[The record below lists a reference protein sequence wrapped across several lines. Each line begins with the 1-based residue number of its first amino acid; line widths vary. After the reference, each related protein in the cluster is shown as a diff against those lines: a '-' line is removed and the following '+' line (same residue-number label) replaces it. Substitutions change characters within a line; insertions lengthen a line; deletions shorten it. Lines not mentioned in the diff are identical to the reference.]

1 MNSKISKL
9 LLLIL
14 AIIFIKIS
22 VYGQVI
28 NPFEIKRK
36 NDTFNISKY
45 SPEYRIDPNGISDK
59 TEITRVANPFEVS
72 HIPIRR
78 VFSKASSTNDKIK
91 TETDLFDK
99 IRFFYLLTTWI
110 LLLIVIMLKK
120 STLTRI
126 FRSLSNQNFLKL
138 TMRED
143 NNGMQANYYLL
154 YLIFLINFS
163 LFLYYSNNY
172 FWNYTFFDSY
182 LNCLLT
188 TLILLAL
195 KHFVIYIFSIL
206 FGPKREMLMY
216 NFLIYLFCII
226 IGFFLLPV
234 LPVYL
239 YADAP
244 FPQLIY
250 YLVGGL
256 LAVIVVYL
264 YLKVFLTTINT
275 ITNSIFLFFIYLCA
289 LEILPI
295 MLLIKFWYNILGR

>member
-1 MNSKISKL
+1 MRSKISKL
-9 LLLIL
+9 LIL
-14 AIIFIKIS
+14 TLTIILIKIS
-22 VYGQVI
+22 IYGQVI
-28 NPFEIKRK
+28 NPFQIKRK
-36 NDTFNISKY
+36 NDTVNISKY
-45 SPEYRIDPNGISDK
+45 PSESRIVPKAISDK
-59 TEITRVANPFEVS
+59 TENTTADNPFEVS
-72 HIPIRR
+72 HTPIRR
-78 VFSKASSTNDKIK
+78 VFSKASTTHNKTK

-126 FRSLSNQNFLKL
+126 FRSTSNHNFLKL
-138 TMRED
+138 IMRED
-143 NNGMQANYYLL
+143 NNGMQADYFLL
-154 YLIFLINFS
+154 YLIFLINLS

-172 FWNYTFFDSY
+172 FWNYTFFNSY
-182 LNCLLT
+182 LNCLTT
-188 TLILLAL
+188 TLLLFAL

-206 FGPKREMLMY
+206 FGLKREMLIY
-216 NFLIYLFCII
+216 NFLIYLFSII
-226 IGFFLLPV
+226 IGLFLLPL

-244 FPQLIY
+244 FPQIIY

-264 YLKVFLTTINT
+264 YLKVFLTTINK

-289 LEILPI
+289 LEIIPI
-295 MLLIKFWYNILGR
+295 MLLIKFWYNVWGR